1 MAHAQAGLDR
11 DQFGSILDR
20 LVSLGVTVR
29 EKRSRLI
36 VRGQPGYERDTAVQ
50 SLVARLRGDHAAF
63 PEEVEEIVRQREKC

>member
-1 MAHAQAGLDR
+1 MASTQSALDR
-11 DQFGSILDR
+11 DQFGGLLDR
-20 LVSLGVTVR
+20 LVALGVSVR

-63 PEEVEEIVRQREKC
+63 PEQVEEIIRQREKR

>member
-1 MAHAQAGLDR
+1 MASTQSALDR
-11 DQFGSILDR
+11 DHFGGLLDR
-20 LVSLGVTVR
+20 LVALGVTVR

-63 PEEVEEIVRQREKC
+63 PEEVEEIVRQREKR

>member
-1 MAHAQAGLDR
+1 M
-11 DQFGSILDR
+11 
-20 LVSLGVTVR
+20 TVR

-63 PEEVEEIVRQREKC
+63 PEEVEEIIRQREKR

>member
-1 MAHAQAGLDR
+1 MARAQTGLDR
-11 DQFGSILDR
+11 DGFGNLLDR
-20 LVSLGVTVR
+20 LGTLGVTIR

-63 PEEVEEIVRQREKC
+63 PEEVEEIVRQRERR